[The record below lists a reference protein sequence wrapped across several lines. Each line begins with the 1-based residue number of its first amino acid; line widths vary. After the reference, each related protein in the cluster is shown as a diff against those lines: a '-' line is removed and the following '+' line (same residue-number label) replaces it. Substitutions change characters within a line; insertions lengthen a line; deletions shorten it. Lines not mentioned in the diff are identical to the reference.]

1 MKSLIVEPTKDNISQ
16 SVDKQKSKI
25 LNYLKNG
32 RVIGVVPGIM
42 KDSFAQKQ
50 IDGQWLLMTDGIY
63 EWDTKLIYHYE
74 KYNLK
79 LPQEFIK
86 NIDFL

>member
-1 MKSLIVEPTKDNISQ
+1 MKSLMAESTKDNISQ
-16 SVDKQKSKI
+16 NVDKNKPKI
-25 LNYLKNG
+25 LNYLKKG
-32 RVIGVVPGIM
+32 RIVGFVPGIM
-42 KDSFAQKQ
+42 KDSFTQKQ

-74 KYNLK
+74 KYNLV

>member
-16 SVDKQKSKI
+16 SVDKNKSKI

-32 RVIGVVPGIM
+32 TVIGAAPGIL
-42 KDSFAQKQ
+42 KDSFTQKQ

-74 KYNLK
+74 TYNLV

-86 NIDFL
+86 SIGF

>member
-16 SVDKQKSKI
+16 SVDKNKFKI

-32 RVIGVVPGIM
+32 RVIGAAPGIL
-42 KDSFAQKQ
+42 KDSFTQKQ

-74 KYNLK
+74 KYNLV